1 MTRRKYIDG
10 PKRELTCV
18 GGPDLPLGA
27 KERYLSE
34 SVPEAKEHYSR
45 IEETIID
52 AFTDAKSDFSWHGLM
67 GYTSSGVRI
76 IGRDPY
82 FPSLVYNMG
91 CNGIGILPSIYGG
104 KRVAQIINGET
115 LAPSIFDPIRP
126 RH

>member
-1 MTRRKYIDG
+1 M
-10 PKRELTCV
+10 
-18 GGPDLPLGA
+18 
-27 KERYLSE
+27 
-34 SVPEAKEHYSR
+34 KEHYSR
-45 IEETIID
+45 IEEFYRKTIID

-82 FPSLVYNMG
+82 LPSLIYNMG